1 MQLYRDNLV
10 RLLKMD
16 LADTLAS
23 IDAVS
28 LKGDDKLIMYGTDAL
43 GQRVVAKS
51 VVYSYDPSATS
62 AYSNRE
68 EYEAAVYERVVGPM
82 RDAGECDN
90 LVALVAWVAAQPVQE
105 WLEGLQ
111 RVPGGAA
118 ERLRGFA
125 DQHAGDAVSTLVT
138 ATPDGFRDTLTSELA
153 AQPGLLDDWRVPF
166 QMAYTLTACELA
178 GLTHND
184 NHLDNWLVSYDA
196 PTVYYA
202 VAADAVVPVGGVRVW
217 LFDWDLA
224 YAHALGDNPY
234 LTPEL
239 CAAAG
244 VCNDVS
250 GLRDLAHMACAL
262 DHAAGRACGPGPG
275 FMWRSVRDAV
285 CGRQSR
291 HPCHLPRTL
300 LTAPPAATAL
310 GYVLQIPAVAAQVIP
325 VADLRPDVAARL
337 LGGQEVWVAHRG
349 VDRRALQRGLEA
361 AAAYGETVAVQPP
374 ADGPVYN
381 GPSNG
386 NAGGPMDTG
395 PGDGGADGPMDDGP
409 SNGNAGV
416 PVDAWASADPD
427 ASVAVSPMNNGTG
440 DGGAG
445 FPNAS
450 VAVSPSAA
458 DDWMRFLNADVV
470 GVPVNPPAEW
480 A

>member
-1 MQLYRDNLV
+1 
-10 RLLKMD
+10 MD

-51 VVYSYDPSATS
+51 VVYSYDPMVTS

-68 EYEAAVYERVVGPM
+68 EYEAAVYERVIGPM

-90 LVALVAWVAAQPVQE
+90 LVALVAWVEAQPVQE
-105 WLEGLQ
+105 WLESLG
-111 RVPGGAA
+111 RVPGGDA
-118 ERLRGFA
+118 ERLRAFA
-125 DQHAGDAVSTLVT
+125 AQHADDAVSTLVT
-138 ATPDGFRDTLTSELA
+138 ATPDGFRDSLASELA
-153 AQPGLLDDWRVPF
+153 TQPGLLDDWRVPF

-184 NHLDNWLVSYDA
+184 NHLANWLVSYDA

-202 VAADAVVPVGGVRVW
+202 VAADAVVPVEGVRVW

-224 YAHALGDNPY
+224 YALALGDNPY
-234 LTPEL
+234 LTPEM

-262 DHAAGRACGPGPG
+262 DHAAGRACSSAPG

-285 CGRQSR
+285 CGRQSS
-291 HPCHLPRTL
+291 HPCHLPRNL
-300 LTAPPAATAL
+300 LTAPTASTAL
-310 GYVLQIPAVAAQVIP
+310 GYVLQIPAAAAQVIP

-349 VDRRALQRGLEA
+349 VDRRALQRSLEA
-361 AAAYGETVAVQPP
+361 AASSGETVAVQTT
-374 ADGPVYN
+374 
-381 GPSNG
+381 
-386 NAGGPMDTG
+386 AGGWGLSPDDNG
-395 PGDGGADGPMDDGP
+395 AGDWGLSPDG
-409 SNGNAGV
+409 AGV
-416 PVDAWASADPD
+416 PADDWGRAPD
-427 ASVAVSPMNNGTG
+427 
-440 DGGAG
+440 GAG
-445 FPNAS
+445 VP
-450 VAVSPSAA
+450 A
-458 DDWMRFLNADVV
+458 DDWMRFLNDDVV